1 MLTGSPGGG
10 TIAVQGGSQRHCCLN
25 VGNPRKKPIIGIIG
39 GIASGKSTVAAEFGK
54 LGCAVI
60 SADDIAHEVL
70 EEGPV
75 RDRVCELFGRRVV
88 QPDGRIDRKRL
99 ARIVFADP
107 EKLAALNK
115 VIHPRV
121 LQRTEELIGQYN
133 RCAHAKAIVLDMPL
147 LVEVG
152 WADRCDRLIY
162 VKCDPAQRADRLRR
176 AGVLDEREVKIREK
190 FQISVDK
197 KATLA
202 DNTIDNNS
210 DFSTLVRQIDL
221 IFSEITKK

>member
-1 MLTGSPGGG
+1 MIEQSGSR
-10 TIAVQGGSQRHCCLN
+10 QQSCLN
-25 VGNPRKKPIIGIIG
+25 VGNPRKKPVIGIIG

-60 SADDIAHEVL
+60 SADALAHDL
-70 EEGPV
+70 LMEGPV
-75 RDRVCELFGRRVV
+75 CDQVCELFGREVL
-88 QPDGRIDRKRL
+88 QPDGRIDRRKL
-99 ARIVFADP
+99 AALVFADR

-121 LQRTEELIGQYN
+121 LERTEELIAKYN
-133 RCAHAKAIVLDMPL
+133 QCEHAKAIVLDMPL

-152 WADRCDRLIY
+152 WADRCDRLIF
-162 VKCDPAQRADRLRR
+162 VRCDRERRADRLQHR
-176 AGVLDEREVKIREK
+176 GLMDEREVEIREN

-197 KATLA
+197 KAELA

-210 DFSTLVRQIDL
+210 DFLTLVRQIQD
-221 IFSEITKK
+221 IFSDIAKSS